1 MAILFICVTNVSL
14 EFIKNIEQE
23 ELHPAPDYL
32 KKMILRKA
40 KPVSKRTQLIIYS
53 IKTIA
58 VTAAALMILFTLP
71 QNQPVNKYPQ
81 QQERILLQNQIQNE
95 KKIWQ
100 EKFLKERE
108 KTSITDFLNQ
118 KTNYLC
124 NQLLTIFEKENN

>member
-1 MAILFICVTNVSL
+1 MTEQDLL

-71 QNQPVNKYPQ
+71 QNQPVNKYTQ

>member
-1 MAILFICVTNVSL
+1 MTEQDLL

-32 KKMILRKA
+32 KNMILRKA

-58 VTAAALMILFTLP
+58 ITAAALMILFTLP